1 MREDKKMEEKSEQKE
16 IKTPQKSHWKAA
28 LIKLLVLA
36 ALVAAG
42 YGLWKNPQIIDQ
54 IKNAVN
60 VRQEETTVAPL
71 PGADD
76 RIMQLQQQ
84 VQALQAEVSRLGSLP
99 QTAAAEPDL
108 TAVNEKIAAIEKTN
122 LNVIDSKAD
131 VATVLGL
138 ITRMDKAEAELAKL
152 AKVTDEGALTLT
164 AAMLVKD
171 SAERGG
177 SFEYEMEVLNQIAL
191 HNAQLKQP
199 LEQMA
204 RYARSGIV
212 PSELLEIE
220 FAKIY
225 ARLVK
230 EQKDA
235 FDQTWT
241 DRINS
246 KLSEI
251 VQIKRVNQEAP
262 AFEANQGLEKVRQDV
277 LHGNLEAAV
286 NELQLP
292 ENADFL
298 KDKALAAWLEKA
310 RGTVEFNQAVSKI
323 AAGSLAMMK
332 VNFLKKSSN

>member
-1 MREDKKMEEKSEQKE
+1 MVEKAEQEKVETPKKNGWKS
-16 IKTPQKSHWKAA
+16 A
-28 LIKLLVLA
+28 LIKLIVLA
-36 ALVAAG
+36 AVLAAG

-54 IKNAVN
+54 IKAAV
-60 VRQEETTVAPL
+60 ETRETATQTVPQ
-71 PGADD
+71 PGDD
-76 RIMQLQQQ
+76 SLVQLQQQ
-84 VQALQAEVSRLGSLP
+84 VQALQNELKRLSALP

-108 TAVNEKIAAIEKTN
+108 TEVNAKIAAIEKTN

-138 ITRMDKAEAELAKL
+138 ITRLDKAEAELAKL

-177 SFEYEMEVLNQIAL
+177 SFEYEMEVLNQIAIN
-191 HNAQLKQP
+191 HSQLKQP

-212 PSELLEIE
+212 PNELLETE

-230 EQKDA
+230 EQKEA

-251 VQIKRVNQEAP
+251 VQIKRVNQGAP
-262 AFEANQGLEKVRQDV
+262 EFETNQGLEKVRQEV
-277 LHGNLEAAV
+277 LHNNLEAAV
-286 NELQLP
+286 NELALP
-292 ENADFL
+292 ENADLL
-298 KDKALAAWLEKA
+298 KDKALADWLKQA
-310 RGTVEFNQAVSKI
+310 RGNVEFNQAVSRI
-323 AAGSLAMMK
+323 AANSLAMMK
-332 VNFLKKSSN
+332 VNFIKKSQN